1 MTSARDW
8 KSRIR
13 ISNKETTGILKEVV
27 QAKASISKSKAKA
40 SKFSTLSSLAIV
52 SKGRHLRRQEH

>member
-1 MTSARDW
+1 M
-8 KSRIR
+8 
-13 ISNKETTGILKEVV
+13 